1 MATQIF
7 IGDDHLFSFNNETI
21 IDVSINTAVDPIQN
35 ELSADVLEFTVIYDD
50 TLELLRNTEW
60 ATAIYVYKNDSLVGK
75 FYFTNISRIA
85 NDQYTINATS
95 VIGLID
101 GDTFYGGMYHGADF
115 EDVIRQIILTNG
127 FSSRGICKTL
137 RRGHYGDVS
146 YSGAIPTHFHAIPY
160 GIDEELPFAYACIE
174 TEFKLYKCILNE
186 LDADPFPNKTSVQIT
201 LLGEVASESLRSK
214 STAKATILKNRNY
227 GIYMIMSRA
236 SVSDPWPDY
245 GGIYFSYG
253 DQVFPLGTPTEP
265 TKYTVSIISEDKTA
279 VINGA
284 TYTLTYS
291 AASLPNWAI
300 NVGTGYYGGGVES
313 DLDSAEN
320 YIRITPPVYCDIEY
334 GEQTTYIKTWGT
346 IGYQDVTAL
355 NETLE
360 GKLYLVIDNLTSP
373 EPYGW
378 AKHGEFYEIQKAIQ
392 PYQTEYVNGANFD
405 AVQSIKIYGWIPI
418 CTKREALHQVLF
430 ATGVSILKDDNGNA
444 IFTGLPDNQNI
455 IEEKN
460 VYIGGSSEKI
470 ERVNTIE
477 ITEHSFIYDEGSAE
491 ETVYETDSNSTIGV
505 YIAKYTQQPVY
516 EGSIPT
522 ITDGSIVIH
531 DYTCNACAFTG
542 NGKINQQV
550 YKHGEKTVYREIG
563 SFEDGKTVTVDD
575 FSLITLQN
583 SGSVL
588 DRLES
593 YYTSDSIIEMDVV
606 HSNEKCGIKFQ
617 FTNPF
622 HELTTA
628 FLSKMEK
635 KFSGIVKAACEF
647 ISGFTPPQPG
657 GGYTNFALLSG
668 SGTWN
673 VPNEV
678 YEKENPR
685 IRIVVIG
692 GGNGGE
698 SGLAGNNGVVTP
710 LGGSG
715 ADGAL
720 GGSGGNAGAG
730 GLVYE
735 VTVDNPQPSYTYSCG
750 TGGAGGGICTST
762 DTPNTG
768 ESGTITTIS
777 DGIITYSSENGT
789 SLADGHL
796 NILSGEIFAKPWIPV
811 GWNDIEGQG
820 GVGGHF
826 YVIEY
831 SGQTYIW
838 RVPAQNVFPISGTGE
853 IVASGGE
860 NGTDYPP
867 SGEAIATGGGGGGG
881 AIGGTAT
888 NGTNA
893 RYSGGKYYAGNGGNG
908 ANAVAVPPK
917 ATDYNQHFYGYGGC
931 GGYGGGAGGNSG
943 YAPSGGVTGAAGT
956 GGYGGKGGTGG
967 DGCVIIYY

>member
-1 MATQIF
+1 MATQIY
-7 IGDDHLFSFNNETI
+7 IGDDHSFSFNNETI
-21 IDVSINTAVDPIQN
+21 VEVNINTAVDPIQN
-35 ELSADVLEFTVIYDD
+35 ELTADVLEFTVIYDD
-50 TLELLRNTEW
+50 SLGELRNTEW
-60 ATAIYVYKNDSLVGK
+60 ATSIYVYNNELLVGK
-75 FYFTNISRIA
+75 FYFTNITRIA
-85 NDQYTINATS
+85 DNQYSISATS

-101 GDTFYGGMYHGADF
+101 NDTFYGGMYHGADF
-115 EDVIRQIILTNG
+115 EDVIRQIVLTNG
-127 FSSRGICKTL
+127 FSSRGICKTI
-137 RRGHYGDVS
+137 RRGLYGDIS
-146 YSGAIPTHFHAIPY
+146 YDGAIPANFHAIPY
-160 GIDEELPFAYACIE
+160 EIDEELPFAYACIE
-174 TEFKLYKCILNE
+174 SEFKLYKCILNE
-186 LDADPFPNKTSVQIT
+186 LEEDPFPNKTSVRLA
-201 LLGEVASESLRSK
+201 LLGETASESLRG
-214 STAKATILKNRNY
+214 KATTKANILKNRNY

-236 SVSDPWPDY
+236 SLSDPWPDY
-245 GGIYFSYG
+245 GEVVFSYG
-253 DQVFPLGTPTEP
+253 DQVFSLGTPTEP
-265 TKYTVSIISEDKTA
+265 TKYTVSIISEDRTA
-279 VINGA
+279 VINGI
-284 TYTLTYS
+284 TYSLTYS
-291 AASLPNWAI
+291 ASSLPGWAT

-313 DLDSAEN
+313 DLDASEN

-334 GEQTTYIKTWGT
+334 GEQETYIKTWGT
-346 IGYQDVTAL
+346 IGYHDKAEL
-355 NETLE
+355 NETLYGE
-360 GKLYLVIDNLTSP
+360 IYLVVDNLTSP
-373 EPYGW
+373 EPFGW

-392 PYQTEYVNGANFD
+392 PYQTEFINGANFD
-405 AVQSIKIYGWIPI
+405 AVQGIKVYGWIPI

-430 ATGVSILKDDNGNA
+430 ATGVSILKDDDGDA
-444 IFTGLPDNQNI
+444 IFSGLPDNPNA

-460 VYIGGSSEKI
+460 VYIGGTSEKI
-470 ERVNTIE
+470 ERVNTIQ
-477 ITEHSFIYDEGSAE
+477 ITEHSFIYDEGSE
-491 ETVYETDSNSTIGV
+491 LETVYETDSNSTVGV
-505 YIAKYTQQPVY
+505 YIAKYDQQPVY

-542 NGKINQQV
+542 NGKINQKV

-563 SFEDGKTVTVDD
+563 DYHDGKTIAVDE

-583 SGSVL
+583 SGSIL

-606 HSNEKCGIKFQ
+606 QNEEKCGLKYQ

-622 HELTTA
+622 HEFTIA
-628 FLSKMEK
+628 VLSKMART
-635 KFSGIVKAACEF
+635 FSGIVKAACEF

-657 GGYTNFALLSG
+657 GGYTKYVVLTG
-668 SGTWN
+668 TGTWN
-673 VPNEV
+673 VPEEV

-685 IRIVVIG
+685 IRIVIIG

-698 SGLAGNNGVVTP
+698 SGLAGNDGNVTHA
-710 LGGSG
+710 GSDG

-720 GGSGGNAGAG
+720 GGSGGVAGAG

-735 VTVDNPQPSYTYSCG
+735 VTVDNPPNSYSYSCG
-750 TGGAGGGICTST
+750 TGGTGGEICTST

-768 ESGTITTIS
+768 TNGTATTIS
-777 DGIITYSSENGT
+777 DGVHTYSSEIGT

-796 NILSGEIFAKPWIPV
+796 NILSGEIFAKPWIPI
-811 GWNDIEGQG
+811 GWNDTEGQG

-838 RVPAQNVFPISGTGE
+838 RVPAQNVFPINNTGE
-853 IVASGGE
+853 LVASGGE

-867 SGEAIATGGGGGGG
+867 SGTVRATGGGGGGG
-881 AIGGTAT
+881 AIGGKAT

-908 ANAVAVPPK
+908 ANAVAIPPK
-917 ATDYNQHFYGYGGC
+917 ATDYNQRYYGYGGC

-943 YAPSGGVTGAAGT
+943 YVPSGGVVGTAGS

-967 DGCVIIYY
+967 DGCVLIYY